1 MFRDGDRRRIIEAL
15 QLSITQDCDGSALSE
30 LMDQLE
36 AFDLK
41 ITGTYSSAI
50 SELLEELEDL
60 GSLAADDLSRSG
72 ILEEEVAGELRIR
85 YGSAGGSSAG
95 VRSRREEIIQV
106 IRKTLDP
113 RELLYNYQ
121 MGSGR
126 IIGGI

>member
-1 MFRDGDRRRIIEAL
+1 MFRDGDRRRIVETL
-15 QLSITQDCDGSALSE
+15 QLAITQDCNDSMLSE
-30 LMDQLE
+30 LMADLE
-36 AFDLK
+36 EFDLK
-41 ITGTYSSAI
+41 VSGTYSSTI
-50 SELLEELEDL
+50 SDLLEELGDL
-60 GSLAADDLSRSG
+60 GSLISEDLSRSG

-95 VRSRREEIIQV
+95 VRSRREEIIQI

-126 IIGGI
+126 IIGGV